1 MRIEDDLKLTFR
13 DVLIRP
19 KRSTLK
25 SRSEV
30 SLSRTFKFRHTESNW
45 SGVPVVAA
53 NMDTTGTF
61 DMAKALQNESMMTC
75 LQKFYSVKEIDE
87 AIKKGVNPKNI
98 AITSGSTEESLD
110 LLKRKLSVHNE
121 LNIICLDVANG
132 YREDFVQFVRRV
144 RKEFNE
150 KIIIAGNVA
159 TREMTEALILAGADI
174 VKVGIGPGSVC
185 TCLLYTSPSPRD

>member
-87 AIKKGVNPKNI
+87 AIKKGVNPNNI

-110 LLKRKLSVHNE
+110 LLKRKLSVHND

-159 TREMTEALILAGADI
+159 TREMDL
-174 VKVGIGPGSVC
+174 
-185 TCLLYTSPSPRD
+185 